1 MSPQKKKILLL
12 FIALSVILGV
22 IVYLKYSAGKNIEN
36 SFQKLTPTPLVP
48 TPTLFLTTTLT
59 PFLSPTLTLKLKL
72 IKLMPVITKDYTIE
86 YLPAPKKFV
95 VMILK
100 EPFNETVKIVED
112 WFFFQGVDPKDP
124 DIYWW
129 DSNNRQ

>member
-1 MSPQKKKILLL
+1 MAPQKKKILLL
-12 FIALSVILGV
+12 FLVLSVILGV
-22 IVYLKYSAGKNIEN
+22 ILYLKYSTGKNVEN
-36 SFQKLTPTPLVP
+36 SFQELTPTPLIP
-48 TPTLFLTTTLT
+48 TPTLILT
-59 PFLSPTLTLKLKL
+59 PKLKL

-86 YLPAPKKFV
+86 YLPIPKKFV

-100 EPFNETVKIVED
+100 EPFSETVKIVED
-112 WFFFQGVDPKDP
+112 WFLFQGVDPKDP